1 MSENTSSKNHYV
13 DNEKLLHA
21 MTEYRIKV
29 QQAKKDNIPSPQVP
43 NYIGECMLLIAQRFS
58 YGPSFANY
66 PYREE
71 LVSDGVENCI
81 RYIDNFDPEKSDNPF
96 AYFTQI
102 IYFAFLRRI
111 QKEKKQLYIKH
122 KIFKNSMVSND
133 YAEFDDEEFDISSST
148 MTIENENMNDFIIK
162 YEENLDKKR
171 KKRKNQGIERFFEE
185 ELQDEQ
191 DSYTG

>member
-1 MSENTSSKNHYV
+1 MSENPAAKNHYV
-13 DNEKLLHA
+13 DNEKLLQA
-21 MTEYRIKV
+21 MTEHRAKV
-29 QQAKKDNIPSPQVP
+29 QQSKKDNTPHPQVP
-43 NYIGECMLLIAQRFS
+43 NYIGTCMLLIAQRFS
-58 YGPSFANY
+58 YGPSFVNY

-81 RYIDNFDPEKSDNPF
+81 RYIDNFDPAKSDNPF

-122 KIFKNSMVSND
+122 KIFKNSMVTND
-133 YAEFDDEEFDISSST
+133 FAEFDGEDFDISAPT
-148 MTIENENMNDFIIK
+148 MTIENENMNDFIVK

-171 KKRKNQGIERFFEE
+171 KKRKNQGIEKFFEVE
-185 ELQDEQ
+185 EPELQDE
-191 DSYTG
+191 

>member
-1 MSENTSSKNHYV
+1 MSKQTTDKSHYV
-13 DNEKLLHA
+13 DNDKLLQA
-21 MTEYRIKV
+21 MIDYRIKV
-29 QQAKKDNIPSPQVP
+29 QEAKAKDMDLPQVP
-43 NYIGECMLLIAQRFS
+43 NYIGSCVLLIAQRFS
-58 YGPSFANY
+58 FGPSFVNY

-81 RYIDNFDPEKSDNPF
+81 RYINNFDPEKSDNPF

-111 QKEKKQLYIKH
+111 QKEKKQLYVKH

-133 YAEFDDEEFDISSST
+133 YAEFDDEEFDISAST
-148 MTIENENMNDFIIK
+148 MTIENENMNEFIIK

-171 KKRKNQGIERFFEE
+171 KKRKQQGIEKFLEIE
-185 ELQDEQ
+185 TEIQD
-191 DSYTG
+191 D